1 MTERTPTETQ
11 NQIDLRDK
19 AVEEATG
26 GNGPKVARF
35 KTGENAPEAIREKE
49 RKARADQM
57 MALKVQ
63 LATQAQIDTYLWRLS
78 ELRDSAYDAIEEN
91 ADLIERL
98 RGGAA
103 KLEDGSAVYLLSDGR
118 FRTVEGDILTRDELA
133 DVPDDPTTWV
143 AYEAAIQRRAQL
155 ARIESDVI
163 TPAEEK
169 LRSGEATT
177 ADLKAIDA
185 QIDEARSVI
194 EGTAPEP
201 QDIRRDVSVTPASD
215 ISFEGMAPV
224 R

>member
-1 MTERTPTETQ
+1 MTERTPPKNQ

-26 GNGPKVARF
+26 GNGPRASRF

-57 MALKVQ
+57 MALQVQ
-63 LATQAQIDTYLWRLS
+63 LATQAQIDAYLRSLS
-78 ELRDSAYDAIEEN
+78 DLRDSVYDAIEEN
-91 ADLIERL
+91 ADFIERL

-103 KLEDGSAVYLLSDGR
+103 KLEDGTAVYLLADGR

-133 DVPDDPTTWV
+133 DVPDNPTTW
-143 AYEAAIQRRAQL
+143 AEYEAAIQRRAQL

-163 TPAEEK
+163 APAEDK

-177 ADLKAIDA
+177 DDLKRI
-185 QIDEARSVI
+185 EAEMKEAVEIIENPAKEAADVRS
-194 EGTAPEP
+194 ETRTAPSSNI
-201 QDIRRDVSVTPASD
+201 QMND
-215 ISFEGMAPV
+215 ISLAP
-224 R
+224 